1 MAQER
6 GFTDNYLNSDWYYE
20 SSVLGAFFLC
30 LFVLL
35 LFFFNLRP
43 LFTLQTFHACLA
55 FPRAV
60 NHTALS
66 SSQPFIPSL
75 LLMFYLLKA
84 PDLCPFTDVS
94 LRAFF
99 SIVKQVS

>member
-1 MAQER
+1 MAQESS
-6 GFTDNYLNSDWYYE
+6 FTTNDFNSVWYCA
-20 SSVLGAFFLC
+20 S
-30 LFVLL
+30 FVFIFIY
-35 LFFFNLRP
+35 FFFNLRP

-55 FPRAV
+55 FSRAV
-60 NHTALS
+60 NHAALS
-66 SSQPFIPSL
+66 SSEPFIPSL

-84 PDLCPFTDVS
+84 PDLCPFIDVS